1 MNVRN
6 RFLHVHKTWSA
17 STQLVPL
24 SARVSSAH
32 FTKCSMRMTIL
43 ILNISFC
50 DLESSG
56 PSAASIAF
64 AVILVIG
71 GVAMVAMILICYRR

>member
-1 MNVRN
+1 
-6 RFLHVHKTWSA
+6 
-17 STQLVPL
+17 
-24 SARVSSAH
+24 
-32 FTKCSMRMTIL
+32 MTIL

-71 GVAMVAMILICYRR
+71 GVAMVAMILICYRRWSTESNPEKNLSSQKCLNPHTHTERTIPRARPFHI